1 MAKLNYNT
9 QTVLRVRPTLDKTTS
24 DDITTLAKSY
34 AFDRVFGSN
43 STQDQLFRGV
53 ASNLVDKLIQGRNAT
68 LLVYGHP
75 LSGKTYTLGSGVME
89 EQGGNANPESEGLIP
104 RATDALFDRVH
115 RNHHGAPRPSSSF
128 SSSIRSSSPS
138 RLRPVSVAGLP
149 TARRGSTPNLSS
161 KAPRYTIRI
170 TFTRFDHGG
179 NNVSLLNDDESTIRN
194 TGDVLRNL
202 DVAAARASE
211 SSSWSHAIFTIHL
224 RQEKWTQ
231 KPPATV
237 EKKESVLSSSKR
249 RISTLNVKA
258 MVGQMEKQARHD
270 DDNGKWVT
278 TESQLSFVEMGS
290 AVDDTCRIVSC
301 LDDLTTVI
309 ACVDATMYPRAMIEQ
324 QLKHANRWSH
334 IPLEQWIQEWI
345 EMPTISPS
353 TSTSMSDTSDDDGH
367 CRSSSSARTTITI
380 PEVADLERQ
389 IEELQNQVTVTQ
401 ERNKHVEQE
410 LLHKHALST
419 EREQAVNMYVA
430 SLERKINTLLND
442 TGNTN
447 TPHHQLVAIDRMFQQ
462 LRTCIVSNDIPPPPP
477 PAVVDTTKEECL
489 QRKIDSLEQ
498 QLSDTKQ
505 EHQNAVDQ
513 LTTSMEEKAAS
524 QEKMLRERHA
534 AQLDEIM
541 QQHNAFSESVHI
553 NINERL
559 TENGHLQQ
567 QLDQLL
573 TVEQTQDT
581 LIDRLMAQA
590 TQHTQVVDV
599 LKQQLAAN
607 EESMSLLRHENQE
620 KARLLDEAQSTID
633 GLVREIAALGKE
645 KHELD
650 MLVKYVDSSINHQNV
665 RVVKV
670 DEQLVDLQH
679 VHSHEIKTLKE
690 EKHAL
695 EQQVEQLKKQL
706 LEQQQQQ
713 QQQQEKKKE
722 SEEPHGEEEEEDD
735 DDAEGDIRNI
745 ILGLEARLQTLQQTK
760 RQDEDE
766 FDVRFER
773 AIEDL
778 EHTRKQNKDQAKTI
792 VSLEQALESAT
803 TEQQRLMD
811 KVAQLAQENAQL
823 TSQMTTDLESKRSSD
838 NSNSNNNSTSPRV
851 SLMSTAS
858 LPPPTAPPSNPLPP
872 IPTALPA
879 VPAASS
885 SSSPPSSP
893 ISRPQSPTRIQSSP
907 PVRTLL
913 QRQNS
918 GTTTSISELLD
929 ESNPAGSASTA
940 ERYERIIQSLRHKM
954 HSAEQDIKAHQD
966 VIGKL
971 ECQLSRSEHTVR
983 EVKRQLD
990 VLSREKQ
997 ASNLEIQNLRSQVS
1011 AQSDAAKTAE
1021 DIQSLEDALEKERQ
1035 LKEKAEK
1042 ARHILEHRMEELM
1055 SKKSKFMCF

>member
-1 MAKLNYNT
+1 MHIFFC
-9 QTVLRVRPTLDKTTS
+9 VTL
-24 DDITTLAKSY
+24 
-34 AFDRVFGSN
+34 
-43 STQDQLFRGV
+43 
-53 ASNLVDKLIQGRNAT
+53 
-68 LLVYGHP
+68 
-75 LSGKTYTLGSGVME
+75 TYVV
-89 EQGGNANPESEGLIP
+89 I
-104 RATDALFDRVH
+104 
-115 RNHHGAPRPSSSF
+115 
-128 SSSIRSSSPS
+128 
-138 RLRPVSVAGLP
+138 
-149 TARRGSTPNLSS
+149 
-161 KAPRYTIRI
+161 
-170 TFTRFDHGG
+170 
-179 NNVSLLNDDESTIRN
+179 
-194 TGDVLRNL
+194 RNL

-211 SSSWSHAIFTIHL
+211 SSSWSHTIFTIHL

-270 DDNGKWVT
+270 DDNGEWVT

-290 AVDDTCRIVSC
+290 AVDDICRLVSC

-324 QLKHANRWSH
+324 QLKHANQWSH
-334 IPLEQWIQEWI
+334 IPLEQWIHDWI
-345 EMPTISPS
+345 TMPTVSPS

-410 LLHKHALST
+410 LLHKQALST
-419 EREQAVNMYVA
+419 EQEQAVNMYMA
-430 SLERKINTLLND
+430 ALERKINALLNE
-442 TGNTN
+442 NTN

-462 LRTCIVSNDIPPPPP
+462 LRTCIISNDLPPPPT
-477 PAVVDTTKEECL
+477 VVDTTKEELL

-498 QLSDTKQ
+498 QLAETKQ
-505 EHQNAVDQ
+505 EHKNTVNQ
-513 LTTSMEEKAAS
+513 LTTSMKEKAAN
-524 QEKMLRERHA
+524 QEKMLQEQHA

-541 QQHNAFSESVHI
+541 QQHNAFSESVHM
-553 NINERL
+553 NINQRL

-567 QLDQLL
+567 QVDQLL
-573 TVEQTQDT
+573 SVEQTQDT
-581 LIDRLMAQA
+581 LIDRLMTQVTQHAQA
-590 TQHTQVVDV
+590 VDV

-607 EESMSLLRHENQE
+607 EESMTLLRHDNQE
-620 KARLLDEAQSTID
+620 KARLLDEAQLTID
-633 GLVREIAALGKE
+633 GLKREIAGLGKE
-645 KHELD
+645 KQELD
-650 MLVKYVDSSINHQNV
+650 MLVKYVDSSIDHQNV

-670 DEQLVDLQH
+670 GEQLVDLQH
-679 VHSHEIKTLKE
+679 VHSHEIKMLKE

-695 EQQVEQLKKQL
+695 EQQVDQLKKQL
-706 LEQQQQQ
+706 IEQQQQ
-713 QQQQEKKKE
+713 KSTE
-722 SEEPHGEEEEEDD
+722 SVQPREEEDD
-735 DDAEGDIRNI
+735 DDDAESDIRNI

-778 EHTRKQNKDQAKTI
+778 EHTRKQNKDQAKRI

-823 TSQMTTDLESKRSSD
+823 TSQMNTDLESKRNSD
-838 NSNSNNNSTSPRV
+838 NSNNDSTTRV
-851 SLMSTAS
+851 SLMSTSS

-879 VPAASS
+879 LPATTS

-893 ISRPQSPTRIQSSP
+893 ISRPQSPNRIQSSQT
-907 PVRTLL
+907 VRTLL

-929 ESNPAGSASTA
+929 ESNPGSASTA

-997 ASNLEIQNLRSQVS
+997 ASHLEIQNLRSQVS
-1011 AQSDAAKTAE
+1011 AQSDAAKTADE
-1021 DIQSLEDALEKERQ
+1021 IQSLEEALEKERQ

>member
-9 QTVLRVRPTLDKTTS
+9 QTVLRVRPALDKTTS
-24 DDITTLAKSY
+24 DDISTLAKSY

-43 STQDQLFRGV
+43 STQDQIFRGV

-89 EQGGNANPESEGLIP
+89 EQGGNTNAESEGLIP

-115 RNHHGAPRPSSSF
+115 RNHHVTPRPSSSF

-161 KAPRYTIRI
+161 KSPRYTIRI
-170 TFTRFDHGG
+170 TFTRFDHSG
-179 NNVSLLNDDESTIRN
+179 NNVSLLNDDESIIRN

-224 RQEKWTQ
+224 RQEKWTT

-270 DDNGKWVT
+270 DDNGEWVT
-278 TESQLSFVEMGS
+278 TESQLNFIEMGS
-290 AVDDTCRIVSC
+290 AVDDIYRIVSC

-324 QLKHANRWSH
+324 QLKHANQWSH
-334 IPLEQWIQEWI
+334 ISLEQWIHEWI
-345 EMPTISPS
+345 NMPTMSPS
-353 TSTSMSDTSDDDGH
+353 TSTSMSDTSDDDGQ

-410 LLHKHALST
+410 LLHKQSLSA
-419 EREQAVNMYVA
+419 EREQAVSMYMA
-430 SLERKINTLLND
+430 ALERRINTLLND
-442 TGNTN
+442 TSNTN
-447 TPHHQLVAIDRMFQQ
+447 TPHHQLIAIDRMFQQ
-462 LRTCIVSNDIPPPPP
+462 LRTCVVSNDIPSLPPPS
-477 PAVVDTTKEECL
+477 VIDTTKEESL
-489 QRKIDSLEQ
+489 QRKVDSLEQ
-498 QLSDTKQ
+498 QLTETKQ
-505 EHQNAVDQ
+505 EHKNAVDQ

-524 QEKMLRERHA
+524 QEKLLQERHA

-553 NINERL
+553 NINQRL
-559 TENGHLQQ
+559 TENGRLQQ

-573 TVEQTQDT
+573 TVEQTQDS
-581 LIDRLMAQA
+581 LIDKLMTQV
-590 TQHTQVVDV
+590 TQHAQVADV
-599 LKQQLAAN
+599 LKQQLTAN
-607 EESMSLLRHENQE
+607 EESMTLLRHENQE
-620 KARLLDEAQSTID
+620 KARLLEDAQSTID
-633 GLVREIAALGKE
+633 GLMREIACLGKE

-650 MLVKYVDSSINHQNV
+650 MIVKYVDSSIHHQNS
-665 RVVKV
+665 RVVNV
-670 DEQLVDLQH
+670 GEQLVDLQH
-679 VHSHEIKTLKE
+679 AHTHEIKALKE
-690 EKHAL
+690 EKHML
-695 EQQVEQLKKQL
+695 QQQVEQLEKQL
-706 LEQQQQQ
+706 VDQQQQQ
-713 QQQQEKKKE
+713 KE
-722 SEEPHGEEEEEDD
+722 IELEQRHDDQDDDDDD

-773 AIEDL
+773 AVEDL

-823 TSQMTTDLESKRSSD
+823 ASQMSTEVDSKRSSD

-879 VPAASS
+879 LPATS

-893 ISRPQSPTRIQSSP
+893 ISRPQSPTRVHSPP

-929 ESNPAGSASTA
+929 ESNPSPVSTA

-997 ASNLEIQNLRSQVS
+997 ASHLEIQNLRSQVS